1 MVELSGVC
9 GECKLSEERVVSCG
23 GTQVRLG
30 RGSTIHVLSRVFVP
44 GRMNWTSR
52 CS

>member
-1 MVELSGVC
+1 MAELSGVC

-30 RGSTIHVLSRVFVP
+30 RGTTIHVLSRVFVP